1 MKKQNTVAFFNIL
14 STVLLRG
21 LSIFTAPLFSRLL
34 GDSGY
39 GVVSIYLVWVG
50 VLQII
55 FTFQSHGSLVNARIE
70 YPDEK
75 QKAYQSSAMTLSM
88 LMYLGCTAVVLL
100 FLDPISQLLRM
111 DRILVILILIQAFA
125 GFATLFLNAKFTYEF
140 RADLNCLISV
150 GVAVLTLVLSLL
162 FIWWMPEGQE
172 HFGRILALV
181 LANGVFGYSACVYV
195 LLSGRTF
202 YNKEYWKF
210 CLTLSLP
217 LVFYSLSDLLLGQ
230 SDRVMLQHMLSEA
243 TVGQYSLAYNFAGI
257 IFTIFGALNNTWVP
271 FFFEDMKQGRRQP
284 MMAQAKNFLEL
295 YTVLSAGFVLLTTE
309 VYHIFASREFWA
321 GTLLIPVFVVGY
333 YFNFLCTFPINYE
346 YYRKK
351 TKVVA
356 IVTVAAAVINVGL
369 NYVLIKNMGLVGATL
384 ATAVSHGIQ
393 FAMHYLYVRY
403 KLGREDYPF
412 GLKVWLPYPL
422 AFAAVLAVVYLLP
435 DAALIRWGL
444 GIAIGGWE
452 AYRILKRKVLM

>member
-1 MKKQNTVAFFNIL
+1 MKKQNKVAFFNIL

-181 LANGVFGYSACVYV
+181 LANGVFGYAACIYV

-257 IFTIFGALNNTWVP
+257 IFTIFGALNNSWVP
-271 FFFEDMKQGRRQP
+271 FFFEDMKQGRREP

-356 IVTVAAAVINVGL
+356 IVTVAAAVFNVGL

-422 AFAAVLAVVYLLP
+422 VFAAVLAVVYLLP

>member
-1 MKKQNTVAFFNIL
+1 
-14 STVLLRG
+14 
-21 LSIFTAPLFSRLL
+21 
-34 GDSGY
+34 
-39 GVVSIYLVWVG
+39 
-50 VLQII
+50 
-55 FTFQSHGSLVNARIE
+55 
-70 YPDEK
+70 
-75 QKAYQSSAMTLSM
+75 
-88 LMYLGCTAVVLL
+88 
-100 FLDPISQLLRM
+100 
-111 DRILVILILIQAFA
+111 
-125 GFATLFLNAKFTYEF
+125 
-140 RADLNCLISV
+140 
-150 GVAVLTLVLSLL
+150 
-162 FIWWMPEGQE
+162 
-172 HFGRILALV
+172 
-181 LANGVFGYSACVYV
+181 V

-271 FFFEDMKQGRRQP
+271 FFFEDMKQGRREP

-356 IVTVAAAVINVGL
+356 IVTVAAAVFNVGL

>member
-181 LANGVFGYSACVYV
+181 LANGVFGYAACFYV

-356 IVTVAAAVINVGL
+356 IVTVAAAVFNVGL